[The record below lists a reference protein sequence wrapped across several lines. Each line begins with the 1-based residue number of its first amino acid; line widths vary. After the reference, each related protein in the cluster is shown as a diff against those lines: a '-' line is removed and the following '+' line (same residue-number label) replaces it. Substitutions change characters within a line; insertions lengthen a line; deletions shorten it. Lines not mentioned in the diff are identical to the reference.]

1 MNQQAADPSSAVHV
15 QSKWVNQLKEAE
27 EQVCRVL
34 QLTAETCGEL
44 EQLPFSDPAKL
55 SAMSE
60 EVMDIL
66 QSVRATMMEN
76 IEAMQPVELHSD
88 TSGSSTDIANVAT
101 ALKRLDDALK

>member
-1 MNQQAADPSSAVHV
+1 MDQIQIDRMM
-15 QSKWVNQLKEAE
+15 QLKEAE

-34 QLTAETCGEL
+34 QLTVDTCGEL

-60 EVMDIL
+60 EVMNLL

-76 IEAMQPVELHSD
+76 IEAIQPVEPHNDIS
-88 TSGSSTDIANVAT
+88 SSTDIGNVTA
-101 ALKRLDDALK
+101 ALKRLDESVV